1 MRTGRNDVAARMRL
15 MEGFRPDP
23 QQHAALWEDTL
34 DVLRLSIIRGEL
46 PPGTQ
51 LVEVELG
58 ERLGVSRGPI
68 REALRRLELEGLV
81 VSHARRGAFVVGL
94 TEQDVHEIYSLR
106 LMMETFAIEQ
116 AAERS
121 TPEGVAGLK
130 RCVDQMRE
138 ALQLHDA
145 ADIVQGDV
153 AFHRTLLNMA
163 EHRRLLK
170 VWGPVALPV
179 QALLAVAD
187 TVYADMATA
196 IDQHLLLVDAIAA
209 RDPQRAAEQLRLHL
223 RSGEQIVLN
232 VVRKNGER

>member
-1 MRTGRNDVAARMRL
+1 MAARARL
-15 MEGFRPDP
+15 MEGFRPDL
-23 QQHAALWEDTL
+23 QQHSALWEDTL

-81 VSHARRGAFVVGL
+81 VSQARRGAFVVGL

-121 TPEGVAGLK
+121 TPEAVAALK

-138 ALQLHDA
+138 ALHLHNA
-145 ADIVQGDV
+145 AGIVQGDV
-153 AFHRTLLNMA
+153 AFHRTLLSMA

-170 VWGPVALPV
+170 VWELVALPV

-196 IDQHLLLVDAIAA
+196 IDQHLLLVDAVAA
-209 RDPQRAAEQLRLHL
+209 RDPQRAAEQLRIHL

-232 VVRKNGER
+232 VVKKNGER